1 MAKNLAQQR
10 REEIIRAAQVL
21 YHSRVSR
28 NGYGRYCSGIWDE
41 RRSYL

>member
-21 YHSRVSR
+21 YHSRLSC
-28 NGYGRYCSGIWDE
+28 NGDGRYRSRIRDE
-41 RRSYL
+41 CRPYL